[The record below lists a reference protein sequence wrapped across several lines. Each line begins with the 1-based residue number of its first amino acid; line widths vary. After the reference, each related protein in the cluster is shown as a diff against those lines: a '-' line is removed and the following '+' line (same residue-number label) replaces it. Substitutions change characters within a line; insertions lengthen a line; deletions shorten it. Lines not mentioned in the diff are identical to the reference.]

1 LPMRRAGQAA
11 SMDYRLITALII
23 MFFINTAMLAGGYYL
38 LEARMPGSTD
48 QFAGMQA
55 VAKELVEYNRQ
66 LAKTL
71 GVEARSPVR
80 ETLSRFNYEIDLA
93 TNLNDLNKAILANAS
108 RTQERI
114 LQEHEARQRETL
126 VSLINQDPALRN
138 LDGKQRLTVKVSRDL
153 GVQAEPAGLLSEQT
167 LLAIV
172 NTVKPGELAQDLT
185 VDVEVDQG
193 RALLLMPLNPQEQVR
208 ALAREVDSLRVALH
222 EVRSQAGFA
231 EMTGPGV
238 IMRIFDA
245 ENGFT
250 NEAII
255 HETDVR
261 DAVNELFAA
270 GARGVAVAN
279 QRLTASSAIRCVG
292 PSILVNDER
301 IPVNPVVISAVGD
314 PEVLAS
320 GLDIIR
326 ITLEVSRNLRVEIEK
341 VPNMTLPARSR

>member
-1 LPMRRAGQAA
+1 MRRAGIAVSA
-11 SMDYRLITALII
+11 DHRLMTALIL
-23 MFFINTAMLAGGYYL
+23 MLFVNTVLAAVGFYL
-38 LEARMPGSTD
+38 LNYRIPGVAD
-48 QFAGMQA
+48 QLGNMQA
-55 VAKELVEYNRQ
+55 VAKDLVEYNRQ
-66 LAKTL
+66 LAKNL
-71 GVEARSPVR
+71 GVEARVPVR
-80 ETLSRFNYEIDLA
+80 ESLSRFNYEIDLA
-93 TNLNDLNKAILANAS
+93 ANLNELSKAILANAS

-114 LQEHEARQRETL
+114 LQEFEARQRETL
-126 VSLINQDPALRN
+126 LSLINQDPALR
-138 LDGKQRLTVKVSRDL
+138 LLEGKQRLTVQVSRDQ
-153 GVQAEPAGLLSEQT
+153 GIQVEPAGLLSEQT
-167 LLAIV
+167 LLSIAQ
-172 NTVKPGELAQDLT
+172 TVRPAELAQDLT

-193 RALLLMPLNPQEQVR
+193 RARLLMPLDLQEQVR
-208 ALAREVDSLRVALH
+208 ALAREVDTLRVALH
-222 EVRSQAGFA
+222 EVRSRAGFA
-231 EMTGPGV
+231 EMSGPGV
-238 IMRIFDA
+238 IVRIFDA

-261 DAVNELFAA
+261 DTVNELFAA

-326 ITLEVSRNLRVEIEK
+326 ITLQVTRNLRVEIEK
-341 VPNMTLPARSR
+341 LPTLTLPAHIR

>member
-1 LPMRRAGQAA
+1 MRRAGIAV
-11 SMDYRLITALII
+11 SVDHRLMTALIL
-23 MFFINTAMLAGGYYL
+23 MLFVNTVLAAVGFYL
-38 LEARMPGSTD
+38 LNYRIPGVAD
-48 QFAGMQA
+48 QLGNMQA

-66 LAKTL
+66 LAKNL
-71 GVEARSPVR
+71 GVETRTPVR
-80 ETLSRFNYEIDLA
+80 ESLSRFNYEIDLSA
-93 TNLNDLNKAILANAS
+93 NLNELSKAILANAS

-114 LQEHEARQRETL
+114 LQEFEARQRETL
-126 VSLINQDPALRN
+126 LSLINQDPALR
-138 LDGKQRLTVKVSRDL
+138 LLEGKQRLTVQVSRDQ
-153 GVQAEPAGLLSEQT
+153 GVQVEPAGLLSEQT
-167 LLAIV
+167 LLSIAQ
-172 NTVKPGELAQDLT
+172 TVKPGELAQDLS

-193 RALLLMPLNPQEQVR
+193 RARLLMPLDLQEQVR
-208 ALAREVDSLRVALH
+208 ALVREVDTLRVALH
-222 EVRSQAGFA
+222 EVRSRAGFA
-231 EMTGPGV
+231 EMSGPGV
-238 IMRIFDA
+238 IVRIFDA
-245 ENGFT
+245 EDGFT

-261 DAVNELFAA
+261 DTVNELFAA

-326 ITLEVSRNLRVEIEK
+326 ITLQVTRNLRVEIETM
-341 VPNMTLPARSR
+341 PTLTLPAHIR